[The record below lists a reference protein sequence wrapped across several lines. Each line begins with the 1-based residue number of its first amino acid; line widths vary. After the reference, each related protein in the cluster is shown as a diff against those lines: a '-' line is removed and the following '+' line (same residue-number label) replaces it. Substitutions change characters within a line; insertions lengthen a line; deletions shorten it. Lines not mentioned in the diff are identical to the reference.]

1 MEKNYIT
8 KGYIEKLHDS
18 QSKTGV
24 YGTPP
29 RVIRKGEKYRK
40 ALSMTQKFIYEELW
54 ELAGKAAHKNQVDE
68 KGNVYVEVSYSYI
81 AVACDCSPNTAKNN
95 LKGDGKYNQLFAL
108 GLLSIKERKSTETSQ
123 YYVHAPVYEGFDEAF
138 LTNDPT
144 TPSMK
149 TDIKEISAKR
159 NKNTTTKREAE
170 NEEIAKERKQDSIV
184 DTAEFE
190 VAEREYQEK
199 NDMPDIDVEEPA
211 EAPLQMVADS
221 VPEPKKVEV
230 VKTILKSR
238 PEPTHKYVEVRYDDR
253 TDYHNIF
260 GINLY
265 ANGCKEEHDLTA
277 KYPNKTPAQIIGAM
291 EKQGIEIRSVD
302 LGISY

>member
-1 MEKNYIT
+1 MKKNYIT

-54 ELAGKAAHKNQVDE
+54 ELAGKAAHKGQVDE

-149 TDIKEISAKR
+149 ADIKEISAKR

-199 NDMPDIDVEEPA
+199 NQMPDIESEPT

-221 VPEPKKVEV
+221 VPEPKKVEPV
-230 VKTILKSR
+230 A
-238 PEPTHKYVEVRYDDR
+238 KYIEVRSNDNTGESWVY
-253 TDYHNIF
+253 
-260 GINLY
+260 GIKRY
-265 ANGCKEEHDLTA
+265 ANGTIEEENLSESDIYSQYTQAQLITA
-277 KYPNKTPAQIIGAM
+277 FK
-291 EKQGIEIRSVD
+291 KQKLDIRSVKVC
-302 LGISY
+302 